1 MKINRLTFA
10 VMAISIAFTACSATA
25 RETVGNSGSVVVADD
40 GEYVVDKTLDLKD
53 FHGINSFFNV
63 DVRYTQGDTYKVAV
77 RAKKIIYDQAVI
89 TVEDGILNID
99 IKKIN
104 GGNSTYNL
112 TEPLTLFITSP
123 SLDKVSNRVN
133 MSFNAG
139 NFSVESL
146 DISNKGALKFNCKSI
161 SGKSSTSAVRIDNS
175 CNMDFNPGVVKV
187 GRIDMKNMGGLECRT
202 DSFAL
207 NDIKFDNSGNMKFYG
222 KVSAGSVDF
231 RNKGGSKMT
240 ADFYVADGFEYNN
253 YGNSVFE
260 GNVAAK
266 RIVMSNSGGNR
277 MSVKLKADDAKM
289 SVYGSSSDDIDF
301 RGGSLYVGCNGA
313 GSLDVTLDCKS
324 VNVDT
329 SGVLRMSLSG
339 VADKVSLSG
348 NGSSKVDTSK
358 LNKF

>member
-1 MKINRLTFA
+1 MKMKRLTFA
-10 VMAISIAFTACSATA
+10 FLAVFLTLTVCSVKAEEKVYFPKSA
-25 RETVGNSGSVVVADD
+25 PVSDNENGVIK
-40 GEYVVDKTLDLKD
+40 KTLDLKD
-53 FHGINSFFNV
+53 FHGINSYFNV
-63 DVRYTQGDTYKVAV
+63 DVHYTQGDTYNVVVQAEKDVF
-77 RAKKIIYDQAVI
+77 DQAVI

-99 IKKIN
+99 IKRKSGEN
-104 GGNSTYNL
+104 ATYNL

-123 SLDKVSNRVN
+123 SLDKISNRVT
-133 MSFNAG
+133 MVFHAG

-146 DISNKGALKFNCKSI
+146 DISNKGALEFNSKNI
-161 SGKSSTSAVRIDNS
+161 SGKSSSSAVRIDNS
-175 CNMDFNPGVVKV
+175 CNMNFNPGVVKV
-187 GRIDMKNMGGLECRT
+187 GRMEMKNMGGLECRT

-240 ADFYVADGFEYNN
+240 ADFYVANGFEYNN

>member
-10 VMAISIAFTACSATA
+10 VMAISIALTACSATA
-25 RETVGNSGSVVVADD
+25 RDTVGNSGSVVIADD

-77 RAKKIIYDQAVI
+77 RAKKIVYDQAVI

-104 GGNSTYNL
+104 GENATYNL

-123 SLDKVSNRVN
+123 SLDKVSNRVT
-133 MSFNAG
+133 MTFNAG
-139 NFSVESL
+139 NFNVESL
-146 DISNKGALKFNCKSI
+146 DISNKGALNFNCKSI
-161 SGKSSTSAVRIDNS
+161 SGKSSGSAVCIDNS
-175 CNMDFNPGVVKV
+175 GSMEFNPGIVKA
-187 GRIDMKNMGGLECRT
+187 GRMDMKNSGGMECRT
-202 DSFAL
+202 DSFVL
-207 NDIKFDNSGNMKFYG
+207 SDFNFDNSGGMRFYG
-222 KVSAGSVDF
+222 KISAGSVDF

-240 ADFYVADGFEYNN
+240 ADLYVADGFEYNN

-266 RIVMSNSGGNR
+266 HIVMSNSGGNR
-277 MSVKLKADDAKM
+277 MSVKLRADDAKM
-289 SVYGSSSDDIDF
+289 SVYGNSSDDIDF
-301 RGGSLYVGCNGA
+301 RGGSLDVGCNGA
-313 GSLDVTLDCKS
+313 GSLDITLDCKS

-329 SGVLRMSLSG
+329 SGVLHMSLSG

>member
-10 VMAISIAFTACSATA
+10 VMAISITLTACSATA
-25 RETVGNSGSVVVADD
+25 RETVGNSGSVVVSDD
-40 GEYVVDKTLDLKD
+40 GERVIKKTFDLKD
-53 FHGINSFFNV
+53 FHGINAFFNV

-89 TVEDGILNID
+89 TVENGILNID
-99 IKKIN
+99 IKKKN
-104 GGNSTYNL
+104 EENATYNL

-123 SLDKVSNRVN
+123 SLDKISNRGK
-133 MSFNAG
+133 MAFHAG
-139 NFSVESL
+139 NFSVGSL
-146 DISNKGALKFNCKSI
+146 DILNNGALNFNCKSI
-161 SGKSSTSAVRIDNS
+161 SGKSSTSAVRVDNS
-175 CNMDFNPGVVKV
+175 GNMEFNPGVVKV
-187 GRIDMKNMGGLECRT
+187 GRMDMKNMGGLECRT

-207 NDIKFDNSGNMKFYG
+207 SELKFDNSGSMKFYG

-240 ADFYVADGFEYNN
+240 ADFYAADGFEYKNS
-253 YGNSVFE
+253 GSSVFE

-301 RGGSLYVGCNGA
+301 RGGSLDVGCNGA
-313 GSLDVTLDCKS
+313 GSLDITLDCKS

-348 NGSSKVDTSK
+348 NGSSKVDMSK